1 MAESPSGESTGVEAE
16 HGPPVTKK
24 SKRQCHF
31 DPKWSKELKGIS
43 RSSKGKNTTFI
54 HVNIIQILIIEI
66 LIHMILSQWKKR
78 YDLSLIFT
86 TLEL

>member
-1 MAESPSGESTGVEAE
+1 M
-16 HGPPVTKK
+16 
-24 SKRQCHF
+24 
-31 DPKWSKELKGIS
+31 L
-43 RSSKGKNTTFI
+43 NTFI
-54 HVNIIQILIIEI
+54 HVNIIQIFIIEI

>member
-1 MAESPSGESTGVEAE
+1 M
-16 HGPPVTKK
+16 
-24 SKRQCHF
+24 
-31 DPKWSKELKGIS
+31 L
-43 RSSKGKNTTFI
+43 NTFI
-54 HVNIIQILIIEI
+54 HVNIIKILIIEI